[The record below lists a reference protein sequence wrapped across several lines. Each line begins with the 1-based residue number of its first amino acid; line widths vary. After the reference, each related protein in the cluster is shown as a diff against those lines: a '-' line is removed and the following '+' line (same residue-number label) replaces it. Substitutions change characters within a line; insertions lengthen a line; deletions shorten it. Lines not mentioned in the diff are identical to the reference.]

1 MVLSDD
7 VLAKLQAGQAATATA
22 LRALA
27 DRIEALPLTEAGE
40 VLLWIGPH
48 RERLAA

>member
-40 VLLWIGPH
+40 VLP
-48 RERLAA
+48 AAP